1 MYKRQAGTGSY
12 FTVVATKVAN
22 NTAIPVLRF
31 TSELKSFAGSDP
43 QPQTVTFTTQNIATS
58 ALVMFECKGG
68 NSDKFSAPQ
77 QSDNS
82 VTITALGNN
91 DSGAPYTTTLVAS
104 LNGTTLAEL
113 AVEQEAQLPD
123 GAAEVEFDYATITAV
138 NTTVGDVTI
147 ACDKGTSNSSPTY
160 NASAKEL
167 RIYRYNTFAFSVPE
181 GKKIIDIKFTFS
193 DKKYM
198 GYQLSVDSGTYAG
211 DASTESGSWTG
222 DAQTVK
228 FTNNGDAS
236 NNVQARF
243 KKIVVIYK

>member
-1 MYKRQAGTGSY
+1 MLRLP
-12 FTVVATKVAN
+12 ATRGPA
-22 NTAIPVLRF
+22 TLRLR
-31 TSELKSFAGSDP
+31 T
-43 QPQTVTFTTQNIATS
+43 
-58 ALVMFECKGG
+58 
-68 NSDKFSAPQ
+68 
-77 QSDNS
+77 
-82 VTITALGNN
+82 
-91 DSGAPYTTTLVAS
+91 
-104 LNGTTLAEL
+104 
-113 AVEQEAQLPD
+113 
-123 GAAEVEFDYATITAV
+123 
-138 NTTVGDVTI
+138 
-147 ACDKGTSNSSPTY
+147 